1 MKAFYS
7 FLLLV
12 AVALTACDEA
22 ITKKLI
28 QLADGTS
35 TSLVFNADESG
46 DATIKFTSDAAW
58 TASVSEVAASK
69 SGESISW
76 LKLSSYGGE
85 AGDNTITVSL
95 LKNYTGAS
103 RKAEIKIVCGDSEI
117 IITVEQKGETSTG
130 TVAKKIKEIVYKETD
145 NSSRD
150 TDSTPYEEE
159 YSLKFSYLEDG
170 SVARIVKEGKNG
182 YDSDIYTSTYNF
194 DYSIV
199 GEIQVTKENVYEWSS
214 EPEKTYYTVTL
225 DDRGNAVKLQKKN
238 EYETGMLD
246 VANFGYTNDVR
257 LGKVVTYEY
266 SDEEN
271 QDIFSYENG
280 LMIKH
285 TCLEEYGEDDEHS
298 FDESYYVNKYP
309 NNNMVDMM
317 GYLLYGDVDDYEF
330 NFLFLIGRL
339 SKTSD
344 YFLEYSPYVDEM
356 AMGVNSGY
364 TEEPGTRLHYSYP
377 SANHKDNKDVTCEY
391 DEDNN
396 LTKVHISWSYDIN
409 DITYDIVV
417 IDKVISV
424 EYKDGNP
431 QNQDPDNII
440 KYYDG
445 RTENRKTTYVKSGK
459 DYATYTIKY

>member
-1 MKAFYS
+1 M
-7 FLLLV
+7 
-12 AVALTACDEA
+12 
-22 ITKKLI
+22 
-28 QLADGTS
+28 
-35 TSLVFNADESG
+35 
-46 DATIKFTSDAAW
+46 
-58 TASVSEVAASK
+58 
-69 SGESISW
+69 
-76 LKLSSYGGE
+76 
-85 AGDNTITVSL
+85 
-95 LKNYTGAS
+95 
-103 RKAEIKIVCGDSEI
+103 
-117 IITVEQKGETSTG
+117 
-130 TVAKKIKEIVYKETD
+130 
-145 NSSRD
+145 
-150 TDSTPYEEE
+150 
-159 YSLKFSYLEDG
+159 
-170 SVARIVKEGKNG
+170 
-182 YDSDIYTSTYNF
+182 
-194 DYSIV
+194 
-199 GEIQVTKENVYEWSS
+199 YEWSS

-285 TCLEEYGEDDEHS
+285 TRLEEYGEDDEHS

-377 SANHKDNKDVTCEY
+377 SANHNDNKDVTCEY